1 MKFPYP
7 NYSSLT
13 VNDTINTLNP
23 HTIKSDIPTILL
35 YIFVMCIIIGEAAI
49 RNVINNNR

>member
-7 NYSSLT
+7 NRSPSLA
-13 VNDTINTLNP
+13 NDTLNTFNP
-23 HTIKSDIPTILL
+23 HTIDSDIPTILL

-49 RNVINNNR
+49 RNAINDNR